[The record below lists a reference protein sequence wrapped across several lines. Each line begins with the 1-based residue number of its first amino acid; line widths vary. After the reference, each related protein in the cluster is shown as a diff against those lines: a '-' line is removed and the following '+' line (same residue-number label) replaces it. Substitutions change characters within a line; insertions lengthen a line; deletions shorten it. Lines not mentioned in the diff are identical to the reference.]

1 MAKKKKSGGLQAET
15 SFGQSAAS
23 VPPDAPETSARPR
36 QTSRGKA
43 STRKQSNR
51 KTAASQPS
59 APTTPEPKSS
69 NRSGEPTTPL
79 PDRNINMNSD
89 ERIAWLESALRELG
103 QICMKLGGP
112 PQPTSANPSAQT
124 LSNPAMPVPPPFAPP
139 AQPQPAPPAA
149 VQFPTVGAAP
159 VPLSAF
165 IAGVVRLTPAE
176 RVTLV
181 KAAIAM
187 LSGVFV
193 HLPLKRAMHGIDPV
207 QRLRLLRYRLET
219 EIAENT
225 VSPDDRGFHGEM
237 IDIFHSLRDLHTN
250 YILPRSYQGKTA
262 FLPFLVEE
270 YFDVVGP
277 RQRRYIVTKTR
288 DLPPGDTF
296 QAGVTVT
303 HWNGIPIERAV
314 ELNAARE
321 AGSNPDA
328 RFARGL
334 EALTL
339 RPMALSAPP
348 DEEWVIVGYQPVG
361 QAQLLER
368 KFLWQV
374 IVPPAT
380 ASGVDVDDPTA
391 DLGDAATN
399 LGFDAET
406 EAVRRARKAI
416 FDPPAMERERQID
429 EIMAASDPTR
439 PPPFSQSGAASPN
452 EPGRKTK
459 SARRFRSAEEATN
472 VMQTVA
478 ETYRTSRQNSPPSR
492 SNDEAKIESFSAGSG
507 KAGLGMAGI
516 QASARIEA
524 NASRVATF
532 GAVPP
537 LAAATASAG
546 VASSPTS
553 SLAADLT
560 TSLPDFFSA
569 RTVTTTSGTFGYIRI
584 FSFMALD
591 EMAFV
596 AEFVRLARQLPA
608 NGLIIDVRKNG
619 GGNILAGEKV
629 LQTLSQNEID
639 VERFHLVNT
648 DATLELCNNPW
659 LAKWQASVRMSI
671 ETGEIY
677 SQGFPLT
684 EFGSLDATYRYP
696 GKKLLII
703 DALCYSTTD
712 IFAAGFQDNKI
723 GKILGTAGRTGAGGA
738 NVWTYDFFNHLHG
751 FVRLPLPGDANFRTA
766 VRRSTRVGDFAGTP
780 LEDLGVKPDDRHF
793 ITYRDL
799 TEGNADLIERAA
811 RMLQTGI

>member
-1 MAKKKKSGGLQAET
+1 M
-15 SFGQSAAS
+15 
-23 VPPDAPETSARPR
+23 
-36 QTSRGKA
+36 
-43 STRKQSNR
+43 
-51 KTAASQPS
+51 
-59 APTTPEPKSS
+59 
-69 NRSGEPTTPL
+69 
-79 PDRNINMNSD
+79 NMNAD
-89 ERIAWLESALRELG
+89 ERIAWLESALREIG
-103 QICMKLGGP
+103 QICLKLGGP
-112 PQPTSANPSAQT
+112 STQTQANPPAQT
-124 LSNPAMPVPPPFAPP
+124 PINPNIQAPPPAAPLP
-139 AQPQPAPPAA
+139 QPQPAPLAAGVLPAGGA
-149 VQFPTVGAAP
+149 VP

-181 KAAIAM
+181 HAAVSM

-207 QRLRLLRYRLET
+207 QRLKLLRYRLET

-225 VSPDDRGFHGEM
+225 ASVDDRGFHREM

-270 YFDVVGP
+270 YFDGVAP
-277 RQRRYIVTKTR
+277 RTRHYIVTKTR
-288 DLPPGDTF
+288 DLPAGDTF
-296 QAGVTVT
+296 QVGVTVT

-348 DEEWVIVGYQPVG
+348 DEAWVIIGYQPVG
-361 QAQLLER
+361 QAQTLER
-368 KFLWQV
+368 RFQWQV
-374 IVPPAT
+374 IDPPAT
-380 ASGVDVDDPTA
+380 ASGVDVDDPIA
-391 DLGDAATN
+391 VLGDAAVN

-416 FDPPAMERERQID
+416 FDPPAMEREREMA
-429 EIMAASDPTR
+429 EIMAASDPTL
-439 PPPFSQSGAASPN
+439 PPAPPSQAFGAPAGVASPS
-452 EPGRKTK
+452 EPRRREK
-459 SARRFRSAEEATN
+459 SRRRFESAQEAATA
-472 VMQTVA
+472 MQSVA
-478 ETYRTSRQNSPPSR
+478 EAYQTSRQTRPS
-492 SNDEAKIESFSAGSG
+492 SQSLDEAKIESFSAGSA

-516 QASARIEA
+516 QAAARIEA
-524 NASRVATF
+524 NLSQATAQAAAF
-532 GAVPP
+532 EAAAFAAAPMAAGGAGAVPP
-537 LAAATASAG
+537 PPPAT
-546 VASSPTS
+546 
-553 SLAADLT
+553 DIT

-569 RTVTTTSGTFGYIRI
+569 RSVTTASGTFGYIRI
-584 FSFMALD
+584 YSFMALD

-596 AEFVRLARQLPA
+596 AEFVRLAQQLPA
-608 NGLIIDVRKNG
+608 KGLIIDVRKNG

-629 LQTLSQNEID
+629 LQVLSPNKID
-639 VERFHLVNT
+639 VERFHLINT
-648 DATLELCNNPW
+648 ESTLELCKNPQ
-659 LAKWQASVRMSI
+659 LARWQSSVRMSI

-684 EFGSLDATYRYP
+684 EFSNLDATYRYP

-712 IFAAGFQDNKI
+712 IFSAGFQDNKL

-738 NVWTYDFFNHLHG
+738 NVWTYDFFHQLPG
-751 FVRLPLPGDANFRTA
+751 FVPLPLPGGANFRTA
-766 VRRSTRVGDFAGTP
+766 VRRSTRVGNFAGVP
-780 LEDLGVKPDDRHF
+780 LEDLGVEPNERHF

-799 TEGNADLIERAA
+799 TEANVDLIERAA
-811 RMLQTGI
+811 RMLRADINQPAGQAN